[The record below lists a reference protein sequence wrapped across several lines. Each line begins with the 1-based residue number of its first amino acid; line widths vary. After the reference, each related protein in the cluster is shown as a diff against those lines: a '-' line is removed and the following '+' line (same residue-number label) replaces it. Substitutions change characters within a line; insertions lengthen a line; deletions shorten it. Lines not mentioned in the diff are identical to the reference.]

1 MTTEQN
7 YGYFLRRV
15 ALLGFPLV
23 LQSLLFSSA
32 GFIDSLLVSQLGT
45 QEVAASSIGAR
56 VFWFAGIFIWGMGT
70 GMGVLLAQYW
80 GAKDEQGLRRNFAL
94 GSTFSTLASALIFSL
109 CWFFP
114 STIPSLFKVS
124 GETATLAAD
133 YLQIISIALLLA
145 GPTISM
151 DSALRSL
158 GKTKVTLYMS
168 IAEIGVNI
176 GLSFVLIFGYFGMPE
191 MGLMGAGV
199 GTLSARV
206 LRVVLSVLTI
216 HFFNP
221 VLILKPK
228 DFVFSLNTV
237 KRYLNI
243 TAPIIAG
250 SLMWSGGIFTYQLIM
265 GRMGET
271 ELATMAIISSLE
283 AMTLCVA
290 SGLSGATAI
299 IVGNALG
306 ANKLATSER
315 YARYALATS
324 ASVGTLCAVLV
335 LLSQGVILSLY
346 TQVSADVIALAAL
359 CFPVLAVSTVVR
371 NINITLIV
379 GVLRAGGDAKFC
391 MNMDVVCQWMWAVP
405 MTALAA
411 MWFELPL
418 QYVFLMMTSE
428 EIVKLYPTIKR
439 VFGNKWVNNLT
450 EDKAASA

>member
-1 MTTEQN
+1 MTEDT
-7 YGYFLRRV
+7 YSFFLRRV
-15 ALLGFPLV
+15 WLLGLPLV
-23 LQSLLFSSA
+23 LQSLFFSSG
-32 GFIDSLLVSQLGT
+32 GFIDNLMVSQLGT

-56 VFWFAGIFIWGMGT
+56 VFWLAGIFIWGMGT
-70 GMGVLLAQYW
+70 GMGVILAQYW
-80 GAKDEQGLRRNFAL
+80 GAKDEVGLRRNFAL
-94 GSTFSTLASALIFSL
+94 GATFSTLASMLIFL
-109 CWFFP
+109 FVWFFP
-114 STIPSLFKVS
+114 TAIPSLFKAT

-133 YLQIISIALLLA
+133 YLQIISVALLLA

-168 IAEIGVNI
+168 IVEIGFNI
-176 GLSFVLIFGYFGMPE
+176 GLSFVLIFGHLGFPE
-191 MGLMGAGV
+191 MGLIGAGI
-199 GTLSARV
+199 GTLSARI
-206 LRVVLSVLTI
+206 LRVVISLITI
-216 HFFNP
+216 YVSTP
-221 VLILKPK
+221 VLILTRK
-228 DFVFSLNTV
+228 DFAFRSSTLS
-237 KRYLNI
+237 RYLNI

-283 AMTLCVA
+283 ALSLCIA
-290 SGLSGATAI
+290 SGLSSATAI
-299 IVGNALG
+299 VIGNALG
-306 ANKLATSER
+306 ANKLAISEK
-315 YARYALATS
+315 YARYALKTAVIVGLVC
-324 ASVGTLCAVLV
+324 AAIILSVQSHV
-335 LLSQGVILSLY
+335 LSLY
-346 TQVSADVIALAAL
+346 SEVSDDVLSLAAL
-359 CFPVLAVSTVVR
+359 CFPVLALSALVR

-391 MNMDVVCQWMWAVP
+391 MNMDVVCQWIWAVP

-428 EIVKLYPTIKR
+428 EIVKLYPAIKR

-450 EDKAASA
+450 EEKPASA